1 MDTIH
6 NSKETLWEGIFPEE
20 STYQIENFLSQEEVK
35 FIIDW
40 YYKKKP
46 EKGFYLQNKQLQFV
60 GMNSHT
66 MIGETQGTKEVCEIV
81 FPRIKKYFG
90 EYKLYDEL
98 HNDVNPHSA
107 DLMCEQ
113 TRIFGPHTDAITH
126 IPGWLTQKDIILP
139 LWIENDAETY
149 TYAMDQRCYMRGT
162 HFRKGA
168 VEKATNVYSNVLR
181 DSYNVPGI
189 KYLNGNEIDHDFLE
203 KHIGPRFLKSYF
215 EGLTVES
222 TQENIPGNAI
232 IKDSSVIHGPSNYN
246 LHGASKKL
254 NISIRM
260 FKEVKDWRPNTVF
273 SNINF
278 EACNARTYYNDQNTE
293 VTKN

>member
-1 MDTIH
+1 MIHILRRLKLDTIH
-6 NSKETLWEGIFPEE
+6 NKKETLWDGVFPEE

-40 YYKKKP
+40 YYNKKP
-46 EKGFYLQNKQLQFV
+46 EKGFYLQNKELEF
-60 GMNSHT
+60 
-66 MIGETQGTKEVCEIV
+66 IGDTHNDPAIREIL
-81 FPRIKKYFG
+81 FPRIEKYFG
-90 EYKLYDEL
+90 EFKLYNEL

-107 DLMCEQ
+107 DFICEQ
-113 TRIFGPHTDAITH
+113 TRAFGPHTDAITH

-139 LWIENDAETY
+139 LWIENDAETF
-149 TYAMDQRCYMRGT
+149 TYAMNQRCYMRGT

-168 VEKATNVYSNVLR
+168 VEKGTNVYSNVLR

-232 IKDSSVIHGPSNYN
+232 IKDSSVIHRPSNYN

-260 FKEVKDWRPNTVF
+260 FKEVKDWKPNTVF
-273 SNINF
+273 SDINF
-278 EACNARTYYNDQNTE
+278 EACNARTYYNAK
-293 VTKN
+293 V